1 MVVDLPEA
9 HGVVVVVVVDV
20 VVVGVGYNWKNL
32 IGATAL

>member
-9 HGVVVVVVVDV
+9 PGVVIVDV